1 MNSMTKNKLFLKN
14 VKSKRALLDKEKEK
28 FCENLKTKVNAAN
41 ALTAFCFSDIFR
53 LSKLNKLSLSRLE
66 ICFTIIADSEN
77 FLELDF
83 RYVYKILSSNKL
95 DIDSELQVFEAANK
109 WLSHKTLERRRF
121 TKKILLKIRLVLL
134 SVPTL
139 KYILRENSCFLKDNE
154 CACIINK
161 ILESKNRSVS
171 KNYSTTTRYC
181 TQDDF
186 KIMFFGGY
194 SYVNN
199 EHFVGEKIVKNMYTV
214 KANNLKNVNNLPQIR
229 KGRRKCS
236 AFCIKGEIYVFGG
249 CLLNKSKTNNYTKM
263 ERNFSIEKYSP
274 LNDTWEKVGEFNE
287 LPPQASSCSFIDSI
301 YLTGGTRWD
310 ENKRK
315 KAINSCTEFN
325 TNSRM
330 LKLSCM
336 KDMRSDNSSSVFQG
350 RLVVAGGNSYDNR
363 WLNTV
368 EEFDHID
375 NKWSYLPSM
384 VHERCCHK
392 SIALK
397 NKLFITNGSRKDCE
411 VFDPVCNKF
420 SLIKRKLELSIVNM
434 FSIGDK
440 ILIFLGNTNRV
451 LLYDV
456 ENDLV
461 SEKKIEVTEGIT
473 DYICVKVPFI

>member
-28 FCENLKTKVNAAN
+28 FCENWKTKVNAAN

-121 TKKILLKIRLVLL
+121 TKKILLKILLKIRLVLL

-287 LPPQASSCSFIDSI
+287 LPPP
-301 YLTGGTRWD
+301 
-310 ENKRK
+310 
-315 KAINSCTEFN
+315 
-325 TNSRM
+325 
-330 LKLSCM
+330 
-336 KDMRSDNSSSVFQG
+336 SVQ
-350 RLVVAGGNSYDNR
+350 
-363 WLNTV
+363 
-368 EEFDHID
+368 
-375 NKWSYLPSM
+375 
-384 VHERCCHK
+384 
-392 SIALK
+392 
-397 NKLFITNGSRKDCE
+397 LFIYRQHLFNWRDKMGRK
-411 VFDPVCNKF
+411 
-420 SLIKRKLELSIVNM
+420 
-434 FSIGDK
+434 
-440 ILIFLGNTNRV
+440 
-451 LLYDV
+451 
-456 ENDLV
+456 
-461 SEKKIEVTEGIT
+461 
-473 DYICVKVPFI
+473 